1 MSTLPAAFAQ
11 IQLSADLANQMIGNI
26 AEVSDSF
33 GEGFNRISFGGR
45 DFHLHVG
52 GAETIYHKKQMEV
65 SLVGSAANDH
75 RIFYKESYD
84 PKAEGVKPTCWSS
97 DGVSPDADVEQKQAA
112 KCAECPM
119 NEKGSGGM
127 GGRACSRKRRV
138 VLILEEDS
146 EKKLFSTDLSGS
158 SIYADRENKLGL
170 FNWKDTVKQ
179 INTMVRAHQG
189 LIPANFLLQMSFTND
204 TVPIVQF
211 SFKDQVN
218 GGDSIRPASQATVNA
233 AVEAWSSGEVQR
245 LLELQVSSNDD
256 AEPVQQ
262 ALQPEP
268 EQPAQQLQPQLQPQ
282 AQPQPE
288 PQPAPQ
294 PVQQPVQQQP
304 MSDSPEDD
312 DLLAL

>member
-11 IQLSADLANQMIGNI
+11 IQLPADLANQMIGNI

-52 GAETIYHKKQMEV
+52 GAETIYHKKQMDV
-65 SLVGSAANDH
+65 SLVGSAPNDH

-97 DGVSPDADVEQKQAA
+97 DGISPDADVEQKQAA

-138 VLILEEDS
+138 VFILEEDS

-218 GGDSIRPASQATVNA
+218 GGDNIRPASQATVNA
-233 AVEAWSSGEVQR
+233 AVEAWNSGEVQR
-245 LLELQVSSNDD
+245 LLELQVSSKDD

-262 ALQPEP
+262 VAQQTAPQVQPQQVAQ
-268 EQPAQQLQPQLQPQ
+268 QPAPQ
-282 AQPQPE
+282 AQPQPV
-288 PQPAPQ
+288 QAQ
-294 PVQQPVQQQP
+294 PVQEPVQPQP